1 MKKRKRKKTSKIK
14 EKIIEMFFKNLTP
27 LTFFYRSTLS
37 IFMAA
42 RRRKCIR
49 LISIFAMR
57 NKRAATEFIKS
68 WKVYHSIL
76 ASFYACKCLAN
87 FSLKDPRQFCL
98 IFLLLFGKVK
108 TYDVN
113 CAKKKVFW
121 RLKCHFTKWSV
132 PS

>member
-1 MKKRKRKKTSKIK
+1 MVFSTIKNNLSMKKKEKKTVKSRRKLLK
-14 EKIIEMFFKNLTP
+14 CFFKILTP

-68 WKVYHSIL
+68 
-76 ASFYACKCLAN
+76 
-87 FSLKDPRQFCL
+87 
-98 IFLLLFGKVK
+98 
-108 TYDVN
+108 
-113 CAKKKVFW
+113 
-121 RLKCHFTKWSV
+121 
-132 PS
+132 